1 MACHVG
7 DVNYARKSSGHRLGH
22 GRTPFDSSTLSASLV
37 LTPSTG
43 VPALP
48 EDRSGPSGT
57 NDVVWDWN
65 VITNALQFSPSV
77 RAVFS
82 YGRDEPV
89 DDVEWWERHIHPED
103 RQDVVNGI
111 QAAVAGR
118 RQFWSAEYRFERGDG
133 TYAHVFDRGFI
144 NRDGSGNPVR
154 MVGSMFDVTDRKE
167 AEQALRDS
175 ERRFRSLIENAS
187 DAIAIISADGQFAF
201 VSESYVT
208 VLGYEPSELVGRH
221 VLEFVH
227 DDDLD
232 EAARAFGRI
241 VAAPGATLQ
250 LTLRCRHQDGSWR
263 VLEARARNLLQDPAI
278 GGIVSASRDVTQQ
291 LALEAELVQAQ
302 KMEAMGQLAGG
313 VAHDFNNL
321 LTVITSNVDLI
332 VSAIPSQLNIHENL
346 TEIRRAAAQ
355 AAGLT
360 RQLLNFTARRS
371 EDSQIVNLNELL
383 TDSQGLLRRIIGE
396 QAELRVKTADRA
408 TLVKVDR
415 AQLEQVLMNLV
426 FNARDALQ
434 EGGVVEVSAERE
446 KIDASGSARS
456 GAVPP
461 GDYSVLVV
469 RDTGTGMTPETR
481 ARAFDPFYTT
491 KDIGKG
497 TGLGLAMVY
506 TIVKQAGGCIDLQTK
521 RGAGTTVRIYLPRV
535 LSPMP
540 TPLDGTRAV
549 RPKAD
554 EETVL
559 LVEDEDMVRKVV
571 RRTLLG
577 QGYKVMEAA
586 NGAEAFE
593 LALEDPE
600 RISLVLTDVMMPA
613 MGGPELARRLWAK
626 FPDLKI
632 IFLSGYAPETMSAES
647 AVPPGAVLIEKPFAI
662 EKLATKVREVLDS
675 RDAGTSRAIDMTAKT
690 N

>member
-1 MACHVG
+1 MPDDG
-7 DVNYARKSSGHRLGH
+7 SGS
-22 GRTPFDSSTLSASLV
+22 P
-37 LTPSTG
+37 
-43 VPALP
+43 
-48 EDRSGPSGT
+48 GT

-65 VITNALQFSPSV
+65 IITNAVQFSPSV

-82 YGRDEPV
+82 YGPDEPV
-89 DDVEWWERHIHPED
+89 DDIEWWERRVHPDD
-103 RQDVVNGI
+103 RESVVSGI
-111 QAAVAGR
+111 RSAIAGR

-133 TYAHVFDRGFI
+133 AYAHVFDRGFI
-144 NRDGSGNPVR
+144 NRDGSGRPIR
-154 MVGSMFDVTDRKE
+154 MVGSMFDVTDQKN
-167 AEQALRDS
+167 AEEALRDS

-187 DAIAIISADGQFAF
+187 DAIAIISADGKFTFA
-201 VSESYVT
+201 SESYVN
-208 VLGYEPSELVGRH
+208 VLGFESSELVGRH
-221 VLEFVH
+221 VFELVH

-232 EAARAFGRI
+232 EAARAFGQI
-241 VAAPGATLQ
+241 VGARGGTVQ
-250 LTLRCRHQDGSWR
+250 ITLRCRHKDGTWR
-263 VLEARARNLLQDPAI
+263 VLEARARNLLHDPAI

-332 VSAIPSQLNIHENL
+332 VSAIPSQLDIHENL
-346 TEIRRAAAQ
+346 TEIRRAAGQ

-360 RQLLNFTARRS
+360 RQLLNFTSRRS
-371 EDSQIVNLNELL
+371 ESPQIVNINEVL
-383 TDSQGLLRRIIGE
+383 TDSQALLQRVVGD

-426 FNARDALQ
+426 FNARDALE
-434 EGGVVEVSAERE
+434 EGGVVEVSTERE
-446 KIDASGSARS
+446 KIDTSGPARS

-461 GDYSVLVV
+461 GDYSVLAV
-469 RDTGTGMTPETR
+469 RDTGAGMTPETR

-491 KDIGKG
+491 KEIGKG

-506 TIVKQAGGCIDLQTK
+506 TIVKQAGGYIDLQTK
-521 RGAGTTVRIYLPRV
+521 RGAGTTFRIYLPRV
-535 LSPMP
+535 MSPMA
-540 TPLDGTRAV
+540 TPLEGTRTI
-549 RPKAD
+549 RPKTED
-554 EETVL
+554 ETVL

-571 RRTLLG
+571 RRTLVG
-577 QGYKVMEAA
+577 QGYKVVEAA
-586 NGAEAFE
+586 NGTEALE
-593 LALEDPE
+593 LALEDPG

-632 IFLSGYAPETMSAES
+632 IFLSGYAPDSMSAES
-647 AVPPGAVLIEKPFAI
+647 AVPAGAVLIEKPFAI

>member
-1 MACHVG
+1 M
-7 DVNYARKSSGHRLGH
+7 
-22 GRTPFDSSTLSASLV
+22 
-37 LTPSTG
+37 LTPSSG
-43 VPALP
+43 VAALP
-48 EDRSGPSGT
+48 DDGSGSPVTS
-57 NDVVWDWN
+57 DVVWDWN
-65 VITNALQFSPSV
+65 LITNSLQFSPSV
-77 RAVFS
+77 RAVFAHDD
-82 YGRDEPV
+82 DEAV
-89 DDVEWWERHIHPED
+89 DDIEWWMAHIHPDERD
-103 RQDVVNGI
+103 AVVKGI
-111 QAAVAGR
+111 RAAIAGR
-118 RQFWSAEYRFERGDG
+118 GQFWSAEYRFERGDG
-133 TYAHVFDRGFI
+133 TYARVFDRGFI
-144 NRDGSGNPVR
+144 SRDGSGNPVR
-154 MVGSMFDVTDRKE
+154 MVGSMFDVTEQKN
-167 AEQALRDS
+167 AEDALRDS

-187 DAIAIISADGQFAF
+187 DAIAIISAEGKFTFA
-201 VSESYVT
+201 SESYVN
-208 VLGYEPSELVGRH
+208 VLGFGSSELVGTH
-221 VLEFVH
+221 VFDLVH

-232 EAARAFGRI
+232 EAARVFGRI
-241 VAAPGATLQ
+241 
-250 LTLRCRHQDGSWR
+250 LTERGGTVHVTVRCRHKDGSWR
-263 VLEARARNLLQDPAI
+263 VLDARARNLLHDPAI

-332 VSAIPSQLNIHENL
+332 VSGIPSQLEIHENL

-360 RQLLNFTARRS
+360 RQLLNFTSRRS
-371 EDSQIVNLNELL
+371 EDPQIVNLNDVL
-383 TDSQGLLRRIIGE
+383 TDSEGLLRRVIGE

-434 EGGVVEVSAERE
+434 GSGVVEVSTERE
-446 KIDASGSARS
+446 KIEAGAPARS

-491 KDIGKG
+491 KEIGKG

-506 TIVKQAGGCIDLQTK
+506 TIVKQAGGYIDLQTR
-521 RGAGTTVRIYLPRV
+521 RGSGTTFRIYLPRV
-535 LSPMP
+535 MSPMP

-549 RPKAD
+549 RPKAV

-577 QGYKVMEAA
+577 QGYKVVEAA
-586 NGAEAFE
+586 NGAEALA

-613 MGGPELARRLWAK
+613 MGGPELARQLWAR

-632 IFLSGYAPETMSAES
+632 IFLSGYAPDTMSAES
-647 AVPPGAVLIEKPFAI
+647 AVPSGAVLIEKPFAI

-675 RDAGTSRAIDMTAKT
+675 RDAGTSRAIDTTAKT

>member
-1 MACHVG
+1 MPDDG
-7 DVNYARKSSGHRLGH
+7 SGSPG
-22 GRTPFDSSTLSASLV
+22 AS
-37 LTPSTG
+37 
-43 VPALP
+43 
-48 EDRSGPSGT
+48 
-57 NDVVWDWN
+57 DVVWDWN
-65 VITNALQFSPSV
+65 LITNALQFSPSV
-77 RAVFS
+77 RAVFL
-82 YGRDEPV
+82 YGPDEPV
-89 DDVEWWERHIHPED
+89 DDIEWWERHIHPDD
-103 RQDVVNGI
+103 RESVVNGI
-111 QAAVAGR
+111 RSAVAGR
-118 RQFWSAEYRFERGDG
+118 GQFWAAEYRFERGDG
-133 TYAHVFDRGFI
+133 AYAHVFDRGFI

-154 MVGSMFDVTDRKE
+154 MFGSMFDVTDQKN
-167 AEQALRDS
+167 AEEALRDS

-187 DAIAIISADGQFAF
+187 DAIAIISADGKFTFA
-201 VSESYVT
+201 SESYVT
-208 VLGYEPSELVGRH
+208 VLGYEPAELVGRH
-221 VLEFVH
+221 VFELVH

-232 EAARAFGRI
+232 EAARAFEQI
-241 VAAPGATLQ
+241 ATARGGTVQ
-250 LTLRCRHQDGSWR
+250 ISLRCRHKDGSWR
-263 VLEARARNLLQDPAI
+263 VLEARARNLLHDPAI

-332 VSAIPSQLNIHENL
+332 VSAIPSQLDIHENL
-346 TEIRRAAAQ
+346 TEIRRAASQ

-360 RQLLNFTARRS
+360 RQLLNFTSRRS
-371 EDSQIVNLNELL
+371 EDPQIVNLNEVL
-383 TDSQGLLRRIIGE
+383 TDSQGLLRRVIGE

-415 AQLEQVLMNLV
+415 AQFEQVLMNLV
-426 FNARDALQ
+426 FNARDALDG
-434 EGGVVEVSAERE
+434 GGVVEVSTERE
-446 KIDASGSARS
+446 KVDASGPARS
-456 GAVPP
+456 GTVPP

-491 KDIGKG
+491 KEIGKG

-506 TIVKQAGGCIDLQTK
+506 TIVKQAGGYIDLQTK
-521 RGAGTTVRIYLPRV
+521 RGAGTTFRIYLPRV
-535 LSPMP
+535 MSPMA
-540 TPLDGTRAV
+540 TPLDGTRAI
-549 RPKAD
+549 RPKAED
-554 EETVL
+554 ETVL

-571 RRTLLG
+571 RRTLVG

-586 NGAEAFE
+586 NGTEALD
-593 LALEDPE
+593 LAMEDPG
-600 RISLVLTDVMMPA
+600 RISLVLTDVMMPS

-632 IFLSGYAPETMSAES
+632 IFLSGYAPDSMSVES
-647 AVPPGAVLIEKPFAI
+647 AVPAGAVLIEKPFAI

>member
-1 MACHVG
+1 M
-7 DVNYARKSSGHRLGH
+7 
-22 GRTPFDSSTLSASLV
+22 

-43 VPALP
+43 VAAMP
-48 EDRSGPSGT
+48 DDGSGAPGT
-57 NDVVWDWN
+57 SDVVWDWN
-65 VITNALQFSPSV
+65 LITNALQFSPSV
-77 RAVFS
+77 RAVFC
-82 YGRDEPV
+82 YGPDEPV
-89 DDVEWWERHIHPED
+89 DDIAWWERHIHPDD
-103 RQDVVNGI
+103 RESVVSSI
-111 QAAVAGR
+111 RSAVAGR
-118 RQFWSAEYRFERGDG
+118 GQFWAAEYRFERGDG
-133 TYAHVFDRGFI
+133 AYAHVFDRGFI

-154 MVGSMFDVTDRKE
+154 MFGSMFDVTDQKN
-167 AEQALRDS
+167 AEEALRDS

-187 DAIAIISADGQFAF
+187 DAIAIISADGKFTF

-208 VLGYEPSELVGRH
+208 VLGYEAAELVGKH
-221 VLEFVH
+221 VFELVH

-232 EAARAFGRI
+232 EAARAFGQVGTARGGTVQI
-241 VAAPGATLQ
+241 TV
-250 LTLRCRHQDGSWR
+250 RCRHKDGSWR
-263 VLEARARNLLQDPAI
+263 VLEARARNLLHDPAI

-332 VSAIPSQLNIHENL
+332 VSAIPSKLEIHENL
-346 TEIRRAAAQ
+346 TEIRRAAGQ

-360 RQLLNFTARRS
+360 RQLLNFTSRRS
-371 EDSQIVNLNELL
+371 EDPQIVNLNEVL
-383 TDSQGLLRRIIGE
+383 TDSQALLQRVVGE

-426 FNARDALQ
+426 FNARDAL
-434 EGGVVEVSAERE
+434 EGGGVVEVSTERE
-446 KIDASGSARS
+446 KIDASSPARS

-469 RDTGTGMTPETR
+469 RDTGAGMTPETR

-491 KDIGKG
+491 KEIGKG

-506 TIVKQAGGCIDLQTK
+506 TIVKQAGGYIDLQTK
-521 RGAGTTVRIYLPRV
+521 RGAGTTFRIYLPRV
-535 LSPMP
+535 MSPMA
-540 TPLDGTRAV
+540 TPLDGTRAI
-549 RPKAD
+549 RPKAED
-554 EETVL
+554 ETVL

-571 RRTLLG
+571 RRTLVG

-586 NGAEAFE
+586 NGTEALE
-593 LALEDPE
+593 LAMADPG
-600 RISLVLTDVMMPA
+600 RISLVLTDVMMPS
-613 MGGPELARRLWAK
+613 MGGPELARRLWEK

-632 IFLSGYAPETMSAES
+632 IFLSGYAPDSMSAES
-647 AVPPGAVLIEKPFAI
+647 AVPAGAVLIEKPFAI

-675 RDAGTSRAIDMTAKT
+675 RDAGTSRVIDMTAKT